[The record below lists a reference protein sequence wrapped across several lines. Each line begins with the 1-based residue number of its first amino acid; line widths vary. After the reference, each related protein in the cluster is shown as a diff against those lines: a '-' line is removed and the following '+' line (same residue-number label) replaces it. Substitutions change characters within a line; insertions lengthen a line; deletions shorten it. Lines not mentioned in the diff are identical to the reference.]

1 MLKVTQ
7 KYDDI
12 ITLPCPT
19 STKYPRMS
27 VSNRAAQFA
36 PFAALTGYYT
46 AIHETERLT
55 EEEKEL
61 DEYVFD
67 GLEQIVQQM
76 KENIMKQPK
85 VKIVYFQ
92 PDEQKEGGAYLT
104 YIGKVCKIKEQEQSF
119 VMEDGLE
126 IKMDKVCS
134 MEMIEI
140 SSCILGNHLV

>member
-1 MLKVTQ
+1 MLKITH

-12 ITLPCPT
+12 ITLSCPT
-19 STKYPRMS
+19 SKKYPRMS

-55 EEEKEL
+55 EDEKEL
-61 DEYVFD
+61 DEQILD
-67 GLEQIVQQM
+67 ELESVVQWI
-76 KENIMKQPK
+76 KEKIAEQPK

-104 YIGKVCKIKEQEQSF
+104 LIGKVCKLKEQNQIF
-119 VMEDGLE
+119 VMEDGTEIRKDKICFVEILE
-126 IKMDKVCS
+126 NITKNC
-134 MEMIEI
+134 
-140 SSCILGNHLV
+140 

>member
-1 MLKVTQ
+1 MLKVTH

-19 STKYPRMS
+19 SKKYPRMS
-27 VSNRAAQFA
+27 ISNRAAQFA

-61 DEYVFD
+61 DENVLD
-67 GLEQIVQQM
+67 ELEEVVQHI
-76 KENIMKQPK
+76 KDRITKQPQ

-92 PDEQKEGGAYLT
+92 PDEQKDGGAYLT
-104 YIGKVCKIKEQEQSF
+104 VVGKLCKLKEVEQKF
-119 VMEDGLE
+119 VMEDGVE
-126 IKMDKVCS
+126 IKIDKICF
-134 MEMIEI
+134 MEIVEK
-140 SSCILGNHLV
+140 